1 MDFSF
6 DAVASKCAHQMAQY
20 QNCVQANVNG
30 DWSAICREQGRA
42 LTRCADESVPYLAEM
57 KRACFTHIEA
67 YRTCLDTHGSK
78 PDDVI
83 EAECGDKLKKLWEC
97 TDKTKNEIDARKE
110 TK

>member
-6 DAVASKCAHQMAQY
+6 DAVASMRSPDGAVPELRAGK
-20 QNCVQANVNG
+20 
-30 DWSAICREQGRA
+30 RE
-42 LTRCADESVPYLAEM
+42 RCADESVPYLAEM